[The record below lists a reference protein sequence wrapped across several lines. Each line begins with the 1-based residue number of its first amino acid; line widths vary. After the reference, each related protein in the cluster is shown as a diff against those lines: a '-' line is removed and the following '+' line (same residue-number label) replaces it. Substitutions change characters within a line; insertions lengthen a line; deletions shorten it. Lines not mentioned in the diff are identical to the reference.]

1 MKKNDDYEEKVF
13 ISKKIRFS
21 IDANEDENDEEI
33 IFIHNFFRYRK
44 FEYLEKNNKPCLFN
58 NLIKNEFKNNTIINR
73 NEIKIIE
80 IEQTLSNLN
89 VKISK
94 FLSYK
99 DEEFNCTFM
108 ENLYS
113 YAEQIGFENTVGY
126 LFPLLKELQYNNSIK
141 PKIITSFFINFNKLQ
156 NFLLNE
162 EHKEKGYKIIIN
174 DIVPLIECI
183 FRFRK
188 NEDLLKEASNSL
200 KLIIKKSNNEDK
212 CSKLIPLLI
221 LLSQDSN
228 INNQILS
235 INIFNSITEEI
246 GQLLTE
252 SFIIPQFIAFSE
264 DSKSEIRLCLINNFI
279 NVCNIISYNCLITKI
294 LPIYLILS
302 KDENWEIRKKSI
314 QILPSLCK
322 ICKSNSISNSLI
334 NVFFFGI
341 NDNVINVKNTC
352 LEIFGEFIYYLK
364 KEDLEKNKQMINVYV
379 NETLE
384 INISLE
390 NNLTLIY
397 NIAYSF
403 PSVLITLKE
412 KISNEIWDEIK
423 IVYFYFFNVN
433 DFKVKLT
440 ISSSFKEIS
449 KIIGSDKSEKD
460 IAPQILLLFEKNG
473 KDIKNNIIYNLPEY
487 LLSIKNKDVKNQFL
501 KCFNLNRNN
510 NWREQIKY
518 VQSLGN
524 LINVYDIDILEKKI
538 FPKILELCFNK
549 FNKVRKKSIKE
560 LSKYLFKYFN
570 DNEDYKNKA
579 LIILESFAN
588 CIHYHYR
595 QLFVYLIFQ
604 FFIKENLFMEII
616 YPLFYN
622 LSFDKIDNVRISE
635 AKMLNKILKQQNENY
650 KWVLN
655 NKKMLEIIFRF
666 QNDES
671 NEVKNYMK
679 DIKIKEDFSN
689 IKFANDKMKFINE
702 SFTNKMEIIYDMY
715 NIHSIYLGVNWLKN
729 K

>member
-108 ENLYS
+108 ENIYS

-252 SFIIPQFIAFSE
+252 SFIIPQFIAF
-264 DSKSEIRLCLINNFI
+264 
-279 NVCNIISYNCLITKI
+279 
-294 LPIYLILS
+294 
-302 KDENWEIRKKSI
+302 
-314 QILPSLCK
+314 
-322 ICKSNSISNSLI
+322 
-334 NVFFFGI
+334 
-341 NDNVINVKNTC
+341 
-352 LEIFGEFIYYLK
+352 
-364 KEDLEKNKQMINVYV
+364 KED
-379 NETLE
+379 
-384 INISLE
+384 
-390 NNLTLIY
+390 
-397 NIAYSF
+397 
-403 PSVLITLKE
+403 
-412 KISNEIWDEIK
+412 
-423 IVYFYFFNVN
+423 
-433 DFKVKLT
+433 
-440 ISSSFKEIS
+440 
-449 KIIGSDKSEKD
+449 
-460 IAPQILLLFEKNG
+460 
-473 KDIKNNIIYNLPEY
+473 
-487 LLSIKNKDVKNQFL
+487 
-501 KCFNLNRNN
+501 
-510 NWREQIKY
+510 
-518 VQSLGN
+518 
-524 LINVYDIDILEKKI
+524 
-538 FPKILELCFNK
+538 
-549 FNKVRKKSIKE
+549 
-560 LSKYLFKYFN
+560 
-570 DNEDYKNKA
+570 
-579 LIILESFAN
+579 
-588 CIHYHYR
+588 
-595 QLFVYLIFQ
+595 
-604 FFIKENLFMEII
+604 
-616 YPLFYN
+616 
-622 LSFDKIDNVRISE
+622 
-635 AKMLNKILKQQNENY
+635 
-650 KWVLN
+650 
-655 NKKMLEIIFRF
+655 
-666 QNDES
+666 
-671 NEVKNYMK
+671 
-679 DIKIKEDFSN
+679 
-689 IKFANDKMKFINE
+689 
-702 SFTNKMEIIYDMY
+702 
-715 NIHSIYLGVNWLKN
+715 
-729 K
+729 